1 MATKRTTEL
10 KNMEISELQTKISEL
25 TEELGKMK
33 FDHAV
38 KGLSNPLVIRSQRK
52 EIARLKTEER
62 QRELEAMSSE
72 ELAGRSKIRARRK

>member
-1 MATKRTTEL
+1 MATKRNTEL
-10 KNMEISELQTKISEL
+10 KNMETADIQNKVSEL

-38 KGLSNPLVIRSQRK
+38 KGLANPLVIRSQRK

-62 QRELEAMSSE
+62 QREISAMSSKE
-72 ELAGRSKIRARRK
+72 VAGRSRIRARRK